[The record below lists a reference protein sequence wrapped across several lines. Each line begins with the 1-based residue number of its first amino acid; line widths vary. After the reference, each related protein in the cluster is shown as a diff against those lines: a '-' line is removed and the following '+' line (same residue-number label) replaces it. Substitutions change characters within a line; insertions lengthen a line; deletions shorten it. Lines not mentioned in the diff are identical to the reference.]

1 MAIATQKL
9 LPQSGR
15 TGARMSSSIVKTSS
29 LSLGKSSVYSTSSTG
44 LSGQALSPIYKT
56 LIDINSILSRRKNET
71 VKENKKIKDETDK
84 KQKKITEDALE
95 LKTEKKKINFPKI
108 KTPFASFFDRL
119 KNALVLF
126 LVGWLVNRFFEYIP
140 KILEGISKF
149 TETLETIRTFLKPA
163 TDALGSAL
171 YNVTLAGTKM
181 LGAITGAQIDENEKN
196 LAVAINELDKKFS
209 IINALMAGIIIGDI
223 FSAVADGLD
232 LFGRP
237 GRGGPGSSL
246 FGRGLRRAPGRLA
259 ARVLGRG
266 GLKAAGKV
274 FGRIPIIGGLID
286 FIINLAM
293 GEKPGRAAA
302 KAVGAT
308 LGAGLG
314 SLIPVPF
321 AGTILGGFLGDL
333 LGGKIYDMFMAPQQ
347 QGPGEAPKQAG
358 DGITGTPLGEGQKST
373 AKDLSSKLTQRGFTR
388 EEAAAIVGN
397 IWAESGFRTN
407 AVNNTSGAYG
417 LMQWLGDRK
426 SKLIM
431 FANRRQRP
439 ASDLETQ
446 LDYIKWELKGGN
458 KYETRQFRKAMGYGP
473 TIADKTKG
481 FAYEVERASFEEIE
495 SSLSKRIGAA
505 QSAYGQGGSAF
516 SSADLSTFKKQF
528 AKIKSQKPQ
537 SISASSY
544 SDVSNFPSY
553 DRDKVQLVRQTVY
566 VPMGQGQMQQSS
578 GPIVVVGGG
587 VNNIDYQIAAR
598 KAAL

>member
-1 MAIATQKL
+1 
-9 LPQSGR
+9 
-15 TGARMSSSIVKTSS
+15 
-29 LSLGKSSVYSTSSTG
+29 
-44 LSGQALSPIYKT
+44 
-56 LIDINSILSRRKNET
+56 
-71 VKENKKIKDETDK
+71 
-84 KQKKITEDALE
+84 
-95 LKTEKKKINFPKI
+95 
-108 KTPFASFFDRL
+108 
-119 KNALVLF
+119 
-126 LVGWLVNRFFEYIP
+126 
-140 KILEGISKF
+140 
-149 TETLETIRTFLKPA
+149 
-163 TDALGSAL
+163 
-171 YNVTLAGTKM
+171 
-181 LGAITGAQIDENEKN
+181 
-196 LAVAINELDKKFS
+196 
-209 IINALMAGIIIGDI
+209 
-223 FSAVADGLD
+223 
-232 LFGRP
+232 
-237 GRGGPGSSL
+237 
-246 FGRGLRRAPGRLA
+246 
-259 ARVLGRG
+259 
-266 GLKAAGKV
+266 
-274 FGRIPIIGGLID
+274 
-286 FIINLAM
+286 M

-333 LGGKIYDMFMAPQQ
+333 LGGKIYDMFMVPQQ
-347 QGPGEAPKQAG
+347 QEPGETPKQAG